1 MTDEQLNA
9 LVEGLDEV
17 EPGQEGKALILCG
30 FAASAIRQLM
40 REREEAAAE
49 LRSLAMD
56 ALAAQGQAMDNY
68 DRAEAAEAKLREVVE
83 AWDWWQVDTYDRCS
97 SVPGDAIRE
106 ARDFLA
112 KHPPAP
118 S

>member
-40 REREEAAAE
+40 RERDEARIAGAWLYGLELERPGDYAE
-49 LRSLAMD
+49 QKPLAM
-56 ALAAQGQAMDNY
+56 AACHVAF
-68 DRAEAAEAKLREVVE
+68 
-83 AWDWWQVDTYDRCS
+83 T
-97 SVPGDAIRE
+97 
-106 ARDFLA
+106 
-112 KHPPAP
+112 HPPAP